1 MDDGQIVEL
10 YLNRDESAI
19 GHTAE
24 KYGRRLRT
32 LAQGMVED
40 TQTAEECENDTYME
54 AWRAIPPHEPRDYLY
69 AFLARIIRHI
79 SLNRCRDR
87 DRLKRAAFVT
97 QLSAELEQCIPAPD
111 DAACRLDELA
121 LREALDGFLTTLSR
135 EKRDMFLRRYWYLDS
150 VSAIAERFGLS
161 ESKVKT
167 TLFRCRKRLREHLE
181 REGYV
186 L

>member
-10 YLNRDESAI
+10 YLSRDESAI

-32 LAQGMVED
+32 LALGMVGD
-40 TQTAEECENDTYME
+40 AQTAEECENDAYWE
-54 AWRAIPPHEPRDYLY
+54 AWCSIPPHEPRDYLY
-69 AFLARIIRHI
+69 AFLARIVRHI
-79 SLNRCRDR
+79 SLNHCRDR
-87 DRLKRAAFVT
+87 DRLKRAAVVT

-111 DAACRLDELA
+111 DLECRLDAIDLSQA
-121 LREALDGFLTTLSR
+121 INGFLATLSR

-150 VSAIAERFGLS
+150 VSAIAARFGCS
-161 ESKVKT
+161 QGRVKT
-167 TLFRCRKRLREHLE
+167 TLCRVRARLRDYLE
-181 REGYV
+181 QEGYT